1 LTRLTHF
8 SDRNNDETTRSLPR
22 HSRPSSLL
30 PAWRAWASVTKRVPV
45 MGPDTF
51 TRDPREPSSSTT
63 TKWQEAVNSPLGTGN
78 QSAVTAEWRTSASV
92 PPSRSGVQRSH
103 STVQGTYYDRLL
115 QSRLMILISLLVG
128 RTPGSTCGHVQ
139 PTVSGARRSRSG
151 GATWLLFPVPM
162 VFQEPIDAVSPSIH
176 SVTAT
181 QGIGCIEPTVRIR
194 TKRLSARVPR
204 STNHPQ
210 QRAVPGHGLDLH
222 LAVMLR
228 KW

>member
-1 LTRLTHF
+1 
-8 SDRNNDETTRSLPR
+8 
-22 HSRPSSLL
+22 
-30 PAWRAWASVTKRVPV
+30 
-45 MGPDTF
+45 
-51 TRDPREPSSSTT
+51 
-63 TKWQEAVNSPLGTGN
+63 
-78 QSAVTAEWRTSASV
+78 
-92 PPSRSGVQRSH
+92 
-103 STVQGTYYDRLL
+103 
-115 QSRLMILISLLVG
+115 MILISLLVG